1 MRSNECDSSEF
12 VAKLR
17 TNNNTSRWCVR
28 LDISLQGVSQSI
40 EEKKYTFISFWY
52 ILLHFTFLA
61 VLPQWFFLFIMSL
74 ISYLGN
80 WRGRKEN
87 LFYYSPISF
96 CNALS
101 ANASYVPSNAYLF
114 KNSSLE
120 NNYTICLLGKIK
132 VRYR

>member
-40 EEKKYTFISFWY
+40 EKKKYTFISFWY

-61 VLPQWFFLFIMSL
+61 VLPQWLFSFIMSL
-74 ISYLGN
+74 ISYLED

-96 CNALS
+96 CNALWP
-101 ANASYVPSNAYLF
+101 NASYVPSNAYCF
-114 KNSSLE
+114 TNSSLE
-120 NNYTICLLGKIK
+120 NSFTICLLGKK
-132 VRYR
+132 SKTWF